1 VREAVVP
8 VFGERLPGVTYV
20 VRPSAYC
27 IIENRQGEIAA
38 ALTPS
43 GLILPGVASR
53 PARPPRRP
61 SSASRA
67 RSAGSSCGRPARSRG
82 PPNSSIR
89 RRSGPTTRKPS
100 VFLRALLEGETAAVE
115 EDHELLWL
123 RPEAAAPRMYH
134 ESHGWVLGEYQ
145 ENLVAADPNEFLP
158 KERVP

>member
-43 GLILPGVASR
+43 GLILPGGGIEAGETPEETIVRESREECGLVVR
-53 PARPPRRP
+53 PAGEVARATQFIYSP
-61 SSASRA
+61 SER
-67 RSAGSSCGRPARSRG
+67 
-82 PPNSSIR
+82 
-89 RRSGPTTRKPS
+89 TYYEKPS